1 MVALLVLLSPMLSVH
16 MEYPMRLSPFSL
28 YSHSSDMLLLLSGL
42 VPYLAKLGLG
52 THCAYQL
59 LWSYWG
65 CVNLDI
71 LTLRICVLRLNG
83 YFPERDQQLT
93 AS

>member
-1 MVALLVLLSPMLSVH
+1 MS
-16 MEYPMRLSPFSL
+16 
-28 YSHSSDMLLLLSGL
+28 LLLSGL

-65 CVNLDI
+65 CVNLDT
-71 LTLRICVLRLNG
+71 LTLGSRMLRSNG
-83 YFPERDQQLT
+83 YFPECDQQLT
-93 AS
+93 TSQLRPPGLRILGGGSGLRDTGHARS